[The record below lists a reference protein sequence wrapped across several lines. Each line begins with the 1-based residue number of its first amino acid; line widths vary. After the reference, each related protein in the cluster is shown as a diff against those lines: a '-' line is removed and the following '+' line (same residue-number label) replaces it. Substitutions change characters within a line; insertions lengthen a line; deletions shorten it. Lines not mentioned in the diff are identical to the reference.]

1 VFTAAAGDPD
11 RDAKTRS
18 KMKGLVKHLAS
29 VQSVND
35 IGLMYDI
42 LQELSSL
49 SLELQKQ
56 ALTLDN

>member
-1 VFTAAAGDPD
+1 MIQIAMPKPAQ
-11 RDAKTRS
+11 
-18 KMKGLVKHLAS
+18 KMKGLAKHLAS
-29 VQSVND
+29 VQFVND